1 MTRKTEETATDSKI
15 VMNTS
20 DTMCHHTS
28 HLSPALAGLLAGCVF
43 MSAGLVAHES
53 GDTLLR
59 LSPTLVQPNDS
70 SSDLIADKLG
80 NLTSAL
86 GTRTGVGVNSN
97 TQAGITG
104 VYKMDD
110 HWGLELL
117 AATPFRHG
125 ITARATNSLVV
136 YSVGETKP
144 LHPPLSACC
153 FFPMP
158 PRTPGSRLSV

>member
-1 MTRKTEETATDSKI
+1 
-15 VMNTS
+15 
-20 DTMCHHTS
+20 
-28 HLSPALAGLLAGCVF
+28 

-53 GDTLLR
+53 GDTLVR

-104 VYKMDD
+104 VYMMDD

-125 ITARATNSLVV
+125 ITARATNRLVV

-144 LHPPLSACC
+144 LHPPLSACS

>member
-1 MTRKTEETATDSKI
+1 
-15 VMNTS
+15 
-20 DTMCHHTS
+20 
-28 HLSPALAGLLAGCVF
+28 

-53 GDTLLR
+53 GDTLVR

-104 VYKMDD
+104 VYMMDD

-125 ITARATNSLVV
+125 ITARATNRLVV

-144 LHPPLSACC
+144 LPPHCQHAVFSQC
-153 FFPMP
+153 
-158 PRTPGSRLSV
+158 RRERLATVYRCRRELHWLF